1 MEIEKEYDE
10 QTIERIK
17 TFERMF
23 GEPPTEE
30 DIEILKA

>member
-1 MEIEKEYDE
+1 MEIEEYDE
-10 QTIERIK
+10 KTIERIK